1 MEKKI
6 RVMAVDDSKVS
17 LLTIKRHLDGTDFE
31 LAGTLQSGIDAL
43 ARYGEIKPDVVLL
56 DVVMPDMDGVTLLTR
71 IRALDA
77 TVKII
82 MVSSLGT
89 KEKVLECMEKGA
101 TSFLMKPYD
110 KDGLVSVLRAASSGA
125 AA

>member
-1 MEKKI
+1 MEKKT

-17 LLTIKRHLDGTDFE
+17 LLTIKRHLEGSDFE
-31 LAGTLQSGIDAL
+31 LAGTMQSGADAL
-43 ARYGEIKPDVVLL
+43 SKYDEIKPDVVLL
-56 DVVMPDMDGVTLLTR
+56 DVVMPDMDGVTLLTKLR
-71 IRALDA
+71 ERDRG
-77 TVKII
+77 VRII

-89 KEKVLECMEKGA
+89 REKVVECMEKGA

-110 KDGLVSVLRAASSGA
+110 KAGLINVLRAAKAGA

>member
-1 MEKKI
+1 MGEKI
-6 RVMAVDDSKVS
+6 RVLAVDDSRVS
-17 LLTIKRHLDGTDFE
+17 LLTIKRHLEGSDFE
-31 LAGTLQSGIDAL
+31 LAGSLQSGADAL
-43 ARYGEIKPDVVLL
+43 ARYDELKPDVVLL

-71 IRALDA
+71 LRERDA
-77 TVKII
+77 KATII

-110 KDGLVSVLRAASSGA
+110 KEGLLTVLRTA
-125 AA
+125 AARS